1 MSIADIFHAI
11 QETDW
16 ATAIRESALT
26 YPIILTTHL
35 TTIALFGGMILMSD
49 LRLLGLTLRNRPVA
63 DVVGPLR
70 LWKRCGLVV
79 MVSAGFLLASSKADS
94 YYPNPYF
101 RMKMALLAMVAVHAL
116 VFRRSVYDKAAE
128 FDKSGIP
135 LRAKVAAGVSLLLW
149 SSIVCCGRWI
159 AYYEP
164 PK

>member
-1 MSIADIFHAI
+1 MSIADLFHAI
-11 QETDW
+11 QETEW
-16 ATAIRESALT
+16 ATGIRESALT

-35 TTIALFGGMILMSD
+35 TTIALFGGMILLSD

-63 DVVGPLR
+63 DVVSPLR
-70 LWKRCGLVV
+70 LWKRFGLVV
-79 MVSAGFLLASSKADS
+79 MVSAGFLLAASKADS

-101 RMKMALLAMVAVHAL
+101 RLKMALLAMVAVHAL

-128 FDKSGIP
+128 FDRTGIP
-135 LRAKVAAGVSLLLW
+135 RHAKIAAALSLLLW